1 MNIKHSISIVQ
12 LSRGR
17 GTAEGSKGRAYFA
30 GVQTPSPQSLAPN
43 SGSEFVASRR
53 LGSPQGERN
62 ATKKACHST
71 KRTHFFGGA
80 FFVYHP
86 YSKMLMSFADG
97 FANGFVLKKRTHFLG
112 GSEGSISLKSGF
124 VSGKQSHG
132 GVATVTSARVQPR
145 NGFGAGE
152 GGENERGK
160 NAGDEDS
167 PIGTRPLLV
176 LSFPRPR
183 YKSVRWNE
191 RPMDATSEQ
200 LIIESGL
207 PRAPVF
213 LLADWG
219 SWQVSPAGTN
229 ESNDWAAKWRWKAIH
244 GARGSE

>member
-43 SGSEFVASRR
+43 TGSEFVASRR

-80 FFVYHP
+80 FLVYHP

-112 GSEGSISLKSGF
+112 GSEGSLSLKSGF
-124 VSGKQSHG
+124 VSGKRSH
-132 GVATVTSARVQPR
+132 
-145 NGFGAGE
+145 
-152 GGENERGK
+152 
-160 NAGDEDS
+160 
-167 PIGTRPLLV
+167 
-176 LSFPRPR
+176 
-183 YKSVRWNE
+183 
-191 RPMDATSEQ
+191 
-200 LIIESGL
+200 
-207 PRAPVF
+207 
-213 LLADWG
+213 WG
-219 SWQVSPAGTN
+219 SRDGTVPPTF
-229 ESNDWAAKWRWKAIH
+229 I
-244 GARGSE
+244 GRGFVRLGMRPTTASRYATEALPTPTGGTPVQRGIPK